1 LYRIISPCDR
11 DASPPRGKPDAT
23 LRLLAEIEMMR
34 NGKSATVVV
43 VVVVVV
49 VSYYL
54 LYFLLVI
61 PSSFIITCQ
70 YYS

>member
-49 VSYYL
+49 SYYL